1 VSEPAGRGDG
11 EPGEIERGRDL
22 DRVVY
27 FSDAVFAIAMTVLAL
42 TLRLP
47 SHTTDAG
54 VAHAIRLALPSIY
67 SYALSFAV
75 IALYW
80 LAHHRIFR
88 FINRLDTTVLV
99 LNLSMLGF
107 VAFVPFPTSVLGD
120 HGNTTA
126 AVVFYASTM
135 AMLGSLVAVL
145 WAYASQRG
153 RLIAENTDP
162 GFVRHS
168 LVRSLVV
175 PLVFFASIPIAFAD
189 PKAAEWFWLAIP
201 IGLGLLRR
209 RYGSIYAGAATR
221 NGPAR

>member
-1 VSEPAGRGDG
+1 VSDPKGPGGG
-11 EPGEIERGRDL
+11 ELERGRDI
-22 DRVVY
+22 DRVVF

-47 SHTTDAG
+47 AHTTDRG
-54 VAHAIRLALPSIY
+54 VPHALRQALPSVY

-75 IALYW
+75 IGLYW

-88 FINRLDTTVLV
+88 FINRLDTALLV

-120 HGNTTA
+120 HGHTTA

-135 AMLGSLVAVL
+135 AMLGSLLAGL
-145 WAYASQRG
+145 WAYASHRA
-153 RLIAENTDP
+153 RLIEENTDP

-175 PLVFFASIPIAFAD
+175 PIVFFVSIPIAFAD
-189 PKAAEWFWLAIP
+189 PVAAEWFWLAIP

-209 RYGSIYAGAATR
+209 RYGSIYAGAATQ
-221 NGPAR
+221 NGPAG